1 MACARA
7 DLILVNVNPAFLA
20 DELAYCLNKVGVK
33 ALVLAESLK
42 KINYVDILRKA
53 LHIETSATSMKSARI
68 PSLHHVVVL
77 SENKIP
83 GAMRW
88 NDLLAISS
96 LVVRDEL
103 LERESHITFED
114 VANI

>member
-42 KINYVDILRKA
+42 KQNYVEVLKKA
-53 LHIETSATSMKSARI
+53 LQVEQNASEMKSSKI
-68 PSLHHVVVL
+68 PSL
-77 SENKIP
+77 
-83 GAMRW
+83 
-88 NDLLAISS
+88 
-96 LVVRDEL
+96 
-103 LERESHITFED
+103 
-114 VANI
+114 

>member
-42 KINYVDILRKA
+42 KINYVDILEKA
-53 LHIETSATSMKSARI
+53 LQVESNSSQMKSARI
-68 PSLHHVVVL
+68 PSLQHVIVL

-88 NDLLAISS
+88 KDLLEISS
-96 LVVRDEL
+96 HSIQAEL
-103 LERESHITFED
+103 
-114 VANI
+114 

>member
-1 MACARA
+1 MYSPNCAEWTVCQMACARA

-42 KINYVDILRKA
+42 KINYVDNLRKA
-53 LHIETSATSMKSARI
+53 LHIEVSATSMKSARI
-68 PSLHHVVVL
+68 PSLEHVVVL

-88 NDLLAISS
+88 NDLL
-96 LVVRDEL
+96 
-103 LERESHITFED
+103 
-114 VANI
+114 

>member
-33 ALVLAESLK
+33 ALILAESLK

-53 LHIETSATSMKSARI
+53 LHLETNTTVMKSARI
-68 PSLHHVVVL
+68 PSLEHVIVL
-77 SENKIP
+77 SDNKTP
-83 GAMRW
+83 GTMTW
-88 NDLLAISS
+88 NDFLAMSS
-96 LVVRDEL
+96 NSVSAEL
-103 LERESHITFED
+103 DEREKHITFED
-114 VANI
+114 IANI

>member
-1 MACARA
+1 MRA
-7 DLILVNVNPAFLA
+7 LIS
-20 DELAYCLNKVGVK
+20 VGV
-33 ALVLAESLK
+33 K

-53 LHIETSATSMKSARI
+53 LHIETSATSMKSPRI
-68 PSLHHVVVL
+68 PSLQHVVVL

-96 LVVRDEL
+96 LGVRDEL
-103 LERESHITFED
+103 
-114 VANI
+114 

>member
-42 KINYVDILRKA
+42 KINYVDILKTA
-53 LHIETSATSMKSARI
+53 LQVDPNATDMKSQRI
-68 PSLHHVVVL
+68 PSLQHVIVL
-77 SENKIP
+77 SENKIL
-83 GAMRW
+83 GTMRW
-88 NDLLAISS
+88 KDLLKIDSYS
-96 LVVRDEL
+96 VKSEL
-103 LERESHITFED
+103 
-114 VANI
+114 

>member
-42 KINYVDILRKA
+42 KQNYVEVLKKA
-53 LHIETSATSMKSARI
+53 LQVEPSASQMKS
-68 PSLHHVVVL
+68 
-77 SENKIP
+77 
-83 GAMRW
+83 
-88 NDLLAISS
+88 
-96 LVVRDEL
+96 
-103 LERESHITFED
+103 
-114 VANI
+114 